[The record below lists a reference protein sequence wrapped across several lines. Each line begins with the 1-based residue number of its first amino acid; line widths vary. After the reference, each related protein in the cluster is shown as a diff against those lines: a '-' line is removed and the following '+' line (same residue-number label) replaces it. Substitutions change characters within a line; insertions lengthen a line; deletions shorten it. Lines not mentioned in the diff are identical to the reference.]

1 MATTDSKD
9 SLDHPFIRVRDLS
22 LKLLQRRTLYV
33 DNDDLVEYGIEVT
46 AMDIETGAPTD
57 SGPQFCDLYPQKE
70 FDAIFKMVGGW
81 PRRRGTG
88 VYWAAREMGMLIEDT
103 LLDGGLAPKSKYIWR
118 R

>member
-57 SGPQFCDLYPQKE
+57 SGPQFCDLYPHKE
-70 FDAIFKMVGGW
+70 FDAIFKMVEGW
-81 PRRRGTG
+81 PLRRGTG

-103 LLDGGLAPKSKYIWR
+103 LLDGGLASKSKYTWR